1 MPERKR
7 QRLNQDNNCDISKKN
22 SMRKVRIIYLDPY
35 ATDSSSDDDEE
46 YELKDEPM
54 SVKRSVIEILLPGL
68 QHDSYTDTCPQHNSN
83 EGKQEISTIDN
94 QVWDDK
100 DDGESSRF
108 RYKSKGGRS
117 SIYKG
122 VRRRPWGKYSAE
134 IRDPILG
141 RRVWLGTFDTELEA
155 AAAYRKRTYEIDRL
169 LWLQKNKNSLST
181 DGNDREETKGLFSH
195 PSSPSS
201 VLEVSTPALL
211 GNGIGNSIK
220 EEDNVELFRHNSI
233 SALLVNGI
241 GNTIIEEGTVFP
253 ILEEE
258 QSVLDFC
265 EAPITSPSILELF
278 PQCDNQN
285 FNAIYINDIDV
296 YPMVED
302 EWGEDYDLPPIDIEF
317 ATEDFSWMRT

>member
-7 QRLNQDNNCDISKKN
+7 QRLNQDNSSDTSKKN

-46 YELKDEPM
+46 YELKDESK
-54 SVKRSVIEILLPGL
+54 SVKRTVKEILLPGL
-68 QHDSYTDTCPQHNSN
+68 QHDSYTDTCPQHNSDK
-83 EGKQEISTIDN
+83 GKQEISTNDN

-108 RYKSKGGRS
+108 RYKSIGGRS

-169 LWLQKNKNSLST
+169 LWLQKNKNSSSST
-181 DGNDREETKGLFSH
+181 DGNDKEETKGLYSH

-211 GNGIGNSIK
+211 GNGIGNSNK
-220 EEDNVELFRHNSI
+220 EEDNVEQFLHNSI
-233 SALLVNGI
+233 SALL
-241 GNTIIEEGTVFP
+241 GNTIIEEGSVFP

-258 QSVLDFC
+258 QSILDFW
-265 EAPITSPSILELF
+265 EAPIISPSILELF
-278 PQCDNQN
+278 PQFDNQN
-285 FNAIYINDIDV
+285 FNAIYIKDIDA
-296 YPMVED
+296 YPMLED
-302 EWGEDYDLPPIDIEF
+302 EWGKDYDLPPVDIEF
-317 ATEDFSWMRT
+317 ATEEFSWMRT

>member
-1 MPERKR
+1 MPERKK
-7 QRLNQDNNCDISKKN
+7 QRLNQDNNCDTSKKN

-46 YELKDEPM
+46 YDLKDESM
-54 SVKRSVIEILLPGL
+54 TVKRSVIEILLPGL
-68 QHDSYTDTCPQHNSN
+68 QHDSDTDTCPQHSSN
-83 EGKQEISTIDN
+83 KGKQEISTIDN

-100 DDGESSRF
+100 DDSESSRF

-181 DGNDREETKGLFSH
+181 DGNDTEETKGVFSH

-220 EEDNVELFRHNSI
+220 EEDNVELFLHNSI
-233 SALLVNGI
+233 SALLGNGI
-241 GNTIIEEGTVFP
+241 GNTIIEEGSVFP

-278 PQCDNQN
+278 PQFDNQN

-296 YPMVED
+296 YPMLED
-302 EWGEDYDLPPIDIEF
+302 EWGKDYDLPPIDIEF